1 MRAAPTMT
9 TGNTW
14 VLRAYGA
21 SSNTSATVTINSRIE
36 RFYVTSS
43 ASNTNSSYVWILG
56 ADTNSPLKIDAE
68 L

>member
-43 ASNTNSSYVWILG
+43 ASNTNAAYLWLIG
-56 ADTNSPLKIDAE
+56 ADSNYPLKMDAE